1 MHPEYLRDAQGGRVD
16 LHNRSLELT
25 RRSRAAKLWLTLRT
39 YGVDA
44 LAAAVQR
51 GVALA
56 EEAQRLV
63 EREARLEVVTPARLG
78 VLTFAVKGADDIVHA
93 GVTEAV
99 NADGYAAITGT
110 VVGGRSVLRLCTI
123 NPRTT
128 VADLEGTV
136 SLVARV
142 AGAGVAP

>member
-1 MHPEYLRDAQGGRVD
+1 
-16 LHNRSLELT
+16 
-25 RRSRAAKLWLTLRT
+25 
-39 YGVDA
+39 
-44 LAAAVQR
+44 
-51 GVALA
+51 
-56 EEAQRLV
+56 
-63 EREARLEVVTPARLG
+63 